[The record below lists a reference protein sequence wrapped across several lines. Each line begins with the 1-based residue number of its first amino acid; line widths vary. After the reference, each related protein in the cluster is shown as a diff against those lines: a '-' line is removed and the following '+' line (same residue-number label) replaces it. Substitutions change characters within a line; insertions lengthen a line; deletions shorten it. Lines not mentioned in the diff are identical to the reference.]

1 MLHFKTTELE
11 RQFSQDIH
19 ELLRHRLYSLVGM
32 VAYRFRKDITVT
44 HLVRTQ
50 AQQDEIYKDDKQYMV
65 KKWTSVHQV
74 VPCRGA
80 DIRIDGFSAE
90 ELLSIQFFLNY
101 HSHYYGYRKPIC
113 FPERDHYHIQVLS
126 KEIFGSVNAR

>member
-50 AQQDEIYKDDKQYMV
+50 AQQDEIYKDNKQYMV
-65 KKWTSVHQV
+65 KKWKSVHQV

-80 DIRIDGFSAE
+80 DIRIDSFTAE
-90 ELLSIQFFLNY
+90 ELLSILFFLNY

-113 FPERDHYHIQVLS
+113 FSERDHYHIQVLACEL
-126 KEIFGSVNAR
+126 KQI